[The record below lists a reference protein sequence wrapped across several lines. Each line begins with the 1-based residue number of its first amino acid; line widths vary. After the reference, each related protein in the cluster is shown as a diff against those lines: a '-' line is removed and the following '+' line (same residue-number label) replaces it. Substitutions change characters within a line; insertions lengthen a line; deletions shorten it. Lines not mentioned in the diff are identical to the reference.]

1 MEKSVKVS
9 AKNIQYK
16 YFWGK
21 IQRIKTALGAKCN
34 GKKLVV
40 LAKNKQHKKN
50 TKKNGIWG
58 KIQWR
63 KAQRI
68 RQRTYNKNTFRAKY
82 NGSRRRWGRNT
93 MEKS

>member
-50 TKKNGIWG
+50 TKKTASG
-58 KIQWR
+58 
-63 KAQRI
+63 
-68 RQRTYNKNTFRAKY
+68 AKY
-82 NGSRRRWGRNT
+82 YGEKRREFGKKHTIKILLGQNT
-93 MEKS
+93 TDQDGVGGEIQ